1 MSRWEPDAPER
12 LERAALELFVAH
24 GFDGVT
30 VPQIAERAGL
40 TTRTFFRHFADK
52 REVLFA
58 GEDVIPNRVAELMA
72 LAPDG
77 APPLELIAGGFEAM
91 APMFEGRVDQLR
103 QRRAVIAGHDGLRER
118 EMRKRADL
126 CDSITAGF
134 VARGVDELDAKLLA
148 ETTGTIF
155 RVGLDRWMDSPERG
169 LVTVLRE
176 TMSALIAVTEGSRQ
190 PSSAER

>member
-12 LERAALELFVAH
+12 LERAALELFLAH

-30 VPQIAERAGL
+30 VPQIAARAGL

-58 GEDVIPNRVAELMA
+58 GEDVIPRRVAEIMA

-77 APPLELIAGGFEAM
+77 VPPMELVAGGFEPM
-91 APMFEGRVDQLR
+91 APMFEGRVEQLR
-103 QRRAVIAGHDGLRER
+103 QRRQVIAGHDGLRER

-126 CDSITAGF
+126 CETITAGF
-134 VARGVDELDAKLLA
+134 IARGIDALDAQLLA

-155 RVGLDRWMDSPERG
+155 RVSLDRWMDAPERG
-169 LVTVLRE
+169 LVAVLRE
-176 TMSALIAVTEGSRQ
+176 TMSALVAVTEGSR
-190 PSSAER
+190 AVERS